1 LTTKV
6 HLAADLRCRP
16 IATTLTGGHRHDCTA
31 FDTVMAGIRIH
42 RSGPGRPRTRPGHV
56 LADKAYANRGIRA
69 DLRRRG
75 ITATIPVKAD
85 QQAARQRKGS
95 RGGRPPTFDTGR
107 YRQRNTAERCINK
120 LKQFRA
126 VATRYDKRRYMY
138 QATVDIA
145 TMKIWLRDLTK
156 DPRDRP

>member
-1 LTTKV
+1 M

-56 LADKAYANRGIRA
+56 LADKAYANRGIRTH
-69 DLRRRG
+69 LRRRG
-75 ITATIPVKAD
+75 IAATIPIKAD

-95 RGGRPPTFDTGR
+95 RGGRPTTFDAAR

-120 LKQFRA
+120 LSSSA
-126 VATRYDKRRYMY
+126 
-138 QATVDIA
+138 
-145 TMKIWLRDLTK
+145 
-156 DPRDRP
+156 P